1 MRDVVCEQCGEPW
14 EFYYLTQELAEN
26 RKQHVL
32 QGRGC
37 PACDWGEN
45 ERATGDYRL
54 ERIQSIEQNTGL
66 DTVRYF

>member
-14 EFYYLTQELAEN
+14 EFYYLTHELPKDEKEDFL
-26 RKQHVL
+26 R
-32 QGRGC
+32 GGGC
-37 PACDWGEN
+37 PTCDWGES

-54 ERIQSIEQNTGL
+54 ERIQSIERNTDL